1 MRVSQGLSTPVSGRI
16 LFTPQELKPGRTVLV
31 RLGIVLAIFFAVFL
45 IFWVDRAGLQDQLDG
60 EVSFADV
67 VYFSMITIT
76 TVGYGDIVPVTPRAR
91 LIDALVLTPIRF
103 FIWFLFLGT
112 AYQLTVRRYMEEYRM
127 ATLKAQLRDHVI
139 VCGLGHTGLSAMKEL
154 LAKGQDPKQILV
166 IEPSEERVRR
176 AIEHEVVAFRGDA
189 TQEDVL
195 KEAVLEKAK
204 AVIVSA
210 GRDDTNALILL
221 TARHLNHHVR
231 IIVSSKEE
239 ENIKLFRQGGAS
251 SIISPASF
259 GGYLVAAAVDQAH
272 SVDYFEDLLTSGG
285 RVNLVQR
292 PVKPEEVG
300 KTASDLLPEV
310 LMRVYREGK
319 ILSFWDFLNN
329 KEKLKSNDT
338 LLLIQQAIEKTK
350 T

>member
-1 MRVSQGLSTPVSGRI
+1 
-16 LFTPQELKPGRTVLV
+16 
-31 RLGIVLAIFFAVFL
+31 
-45 IFWVDRAGLQDQLDG
+45 
-60 EVSFADV
+60 
-67 VYFSMITIT
+67 
-76 TVGYGDIVPVTPRAR
+76 
-91 LIDALVLTPIRF
+91 
-103 FIWFLFLGT
+103 
-112 AYQLTVRRYMEEYRM
+112 M

-139 VCGLGHTGLSAMKEL
+139 VCGLGHTGLSAVKEL
-154 LAKGQDPKQILV
+154 LAKGHDPKQILA

-195 KEAVLEKAK
+195 KEAALEKAK

-259 GGYLVAAAVDQAH
+259 GGYLVAAAVDHAH

-292 PVKPEEVG
+292 PVRPEEVG
-300 KTASDLLPEV
+300 KTAADLLPEV

-338 LLLIQQAIEKTK
+338 LLLIQQAIEKT
-350 T
+350 